1 MFRRR
6 RSQEDFTAEIN
17 AHLELETDC
26 QREQGLSA
34 ADAAAAARRAFGSQ
48 TRATERF
55 YEANRS
61 LWWDHIR
68 QDLRYAVR
76 LMVNAPGFT
85 IITVL
90 IMALG
95 IGATTAIF
103 SVVDATLLAPLP
115 YPHSDRLVSL
125 EDDFS
130 TLGAFDVGLSQPEW
144 LDLQRSGIFDDVSPT
159 WFDEN
164 NLTGGSRPERVRIL
178 IVAPNYFELLGVKP
192 QLGRTFDPRDDSP
205 GILPEVVIS
214 DGAWKR
220 IFGGDPHV
228 VGRSIRMD
236 TDLYQIIG
244 VMPPGFDAPGR
255 VAEER
260 NIDIWPATSFYGPPM
275 VLQPPRKGRN
285 LPTAIARVA
294 AGLTIADAQ
303 HRVDA
308 LVAALRKQ
316 FPADYPAENGWR
328 VQLLPLQDRIVA
340 PVRQSL
346 TLLLAAVALVLLIGC
361 VNVANLL
368 LARAGGRAREMAMRQ
383 ALGAARGRLVRQL
396 LTESLVLSLLGGVAG
411 ITVLLV
417 SKGLLLRLLPDSLPR
432 LNVISISTPVL
443 LFALVVSVATGIAFG
458 LVPALHA
465 DRFNVNQVLRQEGR
479 GSAGSRSRARTR
491 RALVVIEVALSL
503 VLMASGGLLLRSFW
517 DLVHVRLGF
526 DRANVMSVRTRLP
539 YPNDVTI
546 DRYPNASTEAPF
558 LREVLRRVR
567 ALPGVETAAFGDP
580 ASIPLDETHRDLN
593 VIATGVFFVTFEGR
607 AIAHEESTI
616 SVDRTSVTPEY
627 FHLLGLALQHGR
639 LFNEFDTD
647 TAPTVAV
654 VNEAFARMYWPGQD
668 PLGRRFRSTRA
679 KAPWIT
685 VIGVIANAR
694 TQSLAE
700 GARPFVYLDLY
711 QTGGKHLTVFLRG
724 QLDTAAIPENVRA
737 QIQSVDPSLPVFGAR
752 TLDATIASSLA
763 ARRFALSVV
772 TLFAL
777 TAVLLAGLGVYG
789 VIAYVVSERR
799 REIGIRLALGAEGR
813 SITSGILWGGVK
825 LTAAGAAAGLACA
838 LMTSRLLA
846 SLLYDVAPVDV
857 PTFAAVTAVL
867 LGVGLAACYVPARR
881 ALRVDPIELLRSE

>member
-34 ADAAAAARRAFGSQ
+34 ADAAAAARRAFGNQ

-55 YEANRS
+55 YEANRW
-61 LWWDHIR
+61 LWWDHCR

-76 LMVNAPGFT
+76 LLVNAPGFT

-115 YPHSDRLVSL
+115 YPQSDRLVSI
-125 EDDFS
+125 EDDFP
-130 TLGAFDVGLSQPEW
+130 TLGALDVGMSQPEW
-144 LDLQRSGIFDDVSPT
+144 LDLQRSGIFEDVSPA

-192 QLGRTFDPRDDSP
+192 QIGRTFDPRDQSP

-244 VMPPGFDAPGR
+244 VRPPGFDAPGR

-275 VLQPPRKGRN
+275 VMQPPRKGRN

-294 AGLTIADAQ
+294 PGLTIAEAQ

-308 LVAALRKQ
+308 LVASLRKQ
-316 FPADYPAENGWR
+316 FPADYPVQNGWR
-328 VQLLPLQDRIVA
+328 VQLLPLKDRIVGG
-340 PVRQSL
+340 VRQSL
-346 TLLLAAVALVLLIGC
+346 TLLLAAVAVVLLIGC

-396 LTESLVLSLLGGVAG
+396 LTESIVLSVLGGIAG
-411 ITVLLV
+411 ISLLLL
-417 SKGLLLRLLPDSLPR
+417 SKNLLLRLLPDSLPR
-432 LNVISISTPVL
+432 LNVISINTPVL
-443 LFALVVSVATGIAFG
+443 LFALVVSVATGIVFG

-465 DRFNVNQVLRQEGR
+465 DRFDVNHMLRQQGR
-479 GSAGSRSRARTR
+479 GSTGSQSRARTR
-491 RALVVIEVALSL
+491 RALVVTEFALSL
-503 VLMASGGLLLRSFW
+503 ILMASAGLLLRSFW

-539 YPNDVTI
+539 YPNVVTI
-546 DRYPNASTEAPF
+546 DRYPTAGKEAPF

-567 ALPGVETAAFGDP
+567 ALPGVENAAFGDT
-580 ASIPLDETHRDLN
+580 AAIPLDETHRDLN
-593 VIATGVFFVTFEGR
+593 VIASGLFFVTFEGR
-607 AIAHEESTI
+607 EIAHEESTV

-627 FHLLGLALQHGR
+627 FHLLGLALEHGR

-647 TAPTVAV
+647 AAPSVAV
-654 VNEAFARMYWPGQD
+654 VNEAFARTYWPGQN
-668 PLGRRFRSTRA
+668 PLGRRFRSTRTGS
-679 KAPWIT
+679 PWTT
-685 VIGVIANAR
+685 VVGVIANAR

-711 QTGGKHLTVFLRG
+711 QTGSKHLTVFLRG
-724 QLDTAAIPENVRA
+724 ELDPAAIPENVRA
-737 QIQSVDPSLPVFGAR
+737 QIESVDPTLPVFGAR
-752 TLDATIASSLA
+752 TLDATIASSLS
-763 ARRFALSVV
+763 ARRFALGVV
-772 TLFAL
+772 ALFAL

-789 VIAYVVSERR
+789 VISYVVSERR

-813 SITSGILWGGVK
+813 GITRGILWAGVK
-825 LTAAGAAAGLACA
+825 LTAAGAAVGLVCA
-838 LMTSRLLA
+838 LVTSRLIG
-846 SLLYDVAPVDV
+846 SLLYGVAPVDV
-857 PTFAAVTAVL
+857 ATFATVTALL
-867 LGVGLAACYVPARR
+867 LGVGLSACYIPARR
-881 ALRVDPIELLRSE
+881 AMRVNPIELLRSE